1 MRLIIDPEAREYI
14 EEKCQDKSIRIEGQK
29 VGRGWITYYEPSVR
43 MGPPTDSRKFRVYES
58 DGIKLYLAQVIVP
71 KEDTIRIRLNKFL
84 GKKRI
89 LVDGIRATF

>member
-1 MRLIIDPEAREYI
+1 
-14 EEKCQDKSIRIEGQK
+14 
-29 VGRGWITYYEPSVR
+29 